1 LQPRRDVNRC
11 SPVATPIPMRSF
23 GPCNR
28 MTAIGFEA
36 RGCGCGRCFPRLR
49 ETAPAVGVQSDFF
62 NATHASITLCPIT
75 SQLVDT
81 PLFRIPVERGNGT
94 GLKAHSQIM
103 IDKIMSVP
111 RERIGKKTGKVPDA
125 VLRLVDEALRLW
137 LDVRR

>member
-1 LQPRRDVNRC
+1 
-11 SPVATPIPMRSF
+11 
-23 GPCNR
+23 
-28 MTAIGFEA
+28 
-36 RGCGCGRCFPRLR
+36 
-49 ETAPAVGVQSDFF
+49 VQSDFF